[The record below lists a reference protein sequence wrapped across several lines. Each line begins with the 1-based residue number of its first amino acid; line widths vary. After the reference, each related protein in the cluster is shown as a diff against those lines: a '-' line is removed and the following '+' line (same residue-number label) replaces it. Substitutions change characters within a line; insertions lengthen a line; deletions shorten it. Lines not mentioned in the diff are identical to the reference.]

1 MGNLRRWPA
10 LHKRTAGVEGA
21 EAVQAP
27 CHHHPR
33 GRSMKA
39 RSGSVSP
46 LILFLL
52 GACGPQE
59 PPGPLVE
66 VRDSAGVRIVE
77 NRHTVSD
84 LPTFATVDAEPLL
97 ELGVMAGDP
106 HQEFGS
112 VPFAAR
118 LGQERV
124 LVADGQARE
133 LRIFDLG
140 ETHLTTMG
148 GRGEGPG
155 EFQAFGALA
164 VTPGDSIRVWD
175 PRNRRITVLGPQGEL
190 SSETLLDGALARRI
204 SSPAF
209 LPDGSILA
217 YVGAEAE
224 GFREFSR
231 PTLVRDSITLHV
243 IGPTGDP
250 LGTLG
255 TFPGSEAMVRTQV
268 SPRGEGAI
276 LTSSHASPPFPRTTL
291 WAPGEE
297 RVYVG
302 DNASF
307 RIHVLDLEGNTLL
320 QILCPGLERPLL
332 TRDVTLMK
340 ALAMETVGGSA
351 EGRRQ
356 VAGFFDDLP
365 HPKLWPAFSRLL
377 VDKEGFLW
385 VREYGPD
392 PEQGTVWFVFRPN
405 GELAGKVVLPPRST
419 VYEIGEDYIA
429 LRPPHELDVARVRI
443 HRIRRAP

>member
-1 MGNLRRWPA
+1 MKGTMRLNRDSPIFSLRLPLWGSLRCLSASTRPGKA
-10 LHKRTAGVEGA
+10 L
-21 EAVQAP
+21 P
-27 CHHHPR
+27 F
-33 GRSMKA
+33 
-39 RSGSVSP
+39 
-46 LILFLL
+46 LFFLS
-52 GACGPQE
+52 ACGTQQ
-59 PPGPLVE
+59 PPEPLVE
-66 VRDSAGVRIVE
+66 ARDSAGILIVE
-77 NRHTVSD
+77 NRHTPSD
-84 LPTFATVDAEPLL
+84 LPTFATVDSEPLL

-118 LGQERV
+118 LGKDRI

-140 ETHLTTMG
+140 KTHLATVG

-175 PRNRRITVLGPQGEL
+175 PRNRRITVLGPHGEL

-217 YVGAEAE
+217 HVRAETE
-224 GFREFSR
+224 GFREFTR
-231 PTLVRDSITLHV
+231 ATLVRDSITLHV
-243 IGPTGDP
+243 TGPTGEP

-255 TFPGSEAMVRTQV
+255 TFPGSEAIVRTQV

-276 LTSSHASPPFPRTTL
+276 VTSSHASPSFPRTTHRAAGKEL
-291 WAPGEE
+291 
-297 RVYVG
+297 VFVG

-307 RIHVLDLEGNTLL
+307 RIHVLDLEGNTRM

-340 ALAMETVGGSA
+340 ALAMETVRGSA

-356 VAGFFDDLP
+356 VASFFEDFP
-365 HPKLWPAFSRLL
+365 HPDLWPAFSRLL

-392 PEQGTVWFVFRPN
+392 PEQGTVWFVFRPT
-405 GELAGKVVLPPRST
+405 GELAGKAVLPPGST
-419 VYEIGEDYIA
+419 VYEIGEDYIV
-429 LRPPHELDVARVRI
+429 LRPPHELDVATVRI
-443 HRIRRAP
+443 HRIRRGP